1 MTALAAAP
9 QTLTPC
15 QTVPKHD
22 IDRIFFTPENEHVA
36 LEYCARC
43 PLVAECLD
51 IAQRD
56 EQDLTARHTHGVFGG
71 TTPAQRVALRAGKDP
86 ARVLTQWVD
95 ATAAHNLVHDWLSAG
110 YTQADI
116 SVASGVSKNPICKVA
131 KSGVERITASLE
143 QRILAIGQPPPK
155 EPAPE
160 PEPEPVPQP
169 APEPEKVVDAKPRR
183 VPADHAAKRLQQD
196 RAKGWTW
203 PQMYAHYGV
212 NHNAIRD
219 ITHGTTAT
227 LTKKMHDRIMARP
240 PMPTRQAAA

>member
-71 TTPAQRVALRAGKDP
+71 TTPAQRLALRAGKDP
-86 ARVLTQWVD
+86 APVPAPPVD
-95 ATAAHNLVHDWLSAG
+95 ATAARNLIHAWLSVG
-110 YTQADI
+110 YTLADI
-116 SVASGVSKNPICKVA
+116 ARASGVHRNTIYNVA
-131 KSGVERITASLE
+131 KRGVERITASLE
-143 QRILAIGQPPPK
+143 QRILAIGQPTPK
-155 EPAPE
+155 EPAPA
-160 PEPEPVPQP
+160 PG
-169 APEPEKVVDAKPRR
+169 PEPEKVLDAKPRR
-183 VPADHAAKRLQQD
+183 IPADSVAKRLQAD

-203 PQMYAHYGV
+203 PQMYGYYGV
-212 NHNAIRD
+212 NHNALRD
-219 ITHGTTAT
+219 IAHNITGT
-227 LTKKMHDRIMARP
+227 LTQTMHDRIMARP
-240 PMPTRQAAA
+240 PMPARQAAA